1 MVDRDSDAVGR
12 GDEGY
17 LAAVEARFVALRGQG
32 FALSAR
38 DVGRVLAWER
48 EGVPLRIALAV
59 VEEAMR
65 RWRNDGA
72 RRAPTLGLMER
83 SIEAAMKRRAERS
96 ITTAAATSDD
106 APWPKLRAAI
116 EAAGADHAD
125 GAVRSLL
132 RRVWATL
139 RREEAA
145 QADAWA
151 VAARLDAELVTDLAA
166 RLAPAEAAA
175 LEAACCSATDA
186 AGGARMSER
195 ARTERFALERARW
208 LRERFGVPEL
218 LAVMLG

>member
-1 MVDRDSDAVGR
+1 
-12 GDEGY
+12 
-17 LAAVEARFVALRGQG
+17 
-32 FALSAR
+32 
-38 DVGRVLAWER
+38 
-48 EGVPLRIALAV
+48 
-59 VEEAMR
+59 MR

-83 SIEAAMKRRAERS
+83 SIEAAMKRRAERL

-139 RREEAA
+139 KREEAA

-151 VAARLDAELVTDLAA
+151 VAARLDTELVTDLAA

-175 LEAACCSATDA
+175 LEAACRSATEA